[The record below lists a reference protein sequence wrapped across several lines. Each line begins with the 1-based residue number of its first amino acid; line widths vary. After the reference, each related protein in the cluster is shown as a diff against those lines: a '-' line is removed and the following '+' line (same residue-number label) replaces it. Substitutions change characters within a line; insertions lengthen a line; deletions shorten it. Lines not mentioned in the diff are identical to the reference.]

1 MADSLQDLIRSR
13 LFPKQSQEKPV
24 DSTIDL
30 FTEYLKTIDIH
41 LVERSMGFKPA
52 KSVEFGKTDQSMLN
66 HIRNGI
72 LFLLRFNKA
81 LEKLQARPLDE
92 VGLRNCIALFVV
104 HELHK
109 LEFAEFLDEEDL
121 PERIDSM
128 ETAFEI
134 PRKLV
139 RRFIDEMGLR
149 PFAPELSDDDYFSVA
164 VALHK
169 SRFSRSGART
179 SRFMDLEPFLYL
191 MDNMASCASP
201 EEAVSAR
208 SLIALRD
215 GFPQDSADS
224 QLNLQYHRLDD
235 VKGILTGILN
245 KSVADVMES
254 KGLIMLMAYQDGCV
268 YLGRGRK
275 SMMISDESISDIYKI
290 LQENIKN
297 PLPNLSGPSS
307 ILAKKL
313 SNPRLGFYGLS
324 DEYYLLSD
332 PKDMIRAFIEK
343 SLVSAHE
350 LGKGGLTDSTIK
362 YLEEVKIAI
371 PIEFETSEE
380 GRKILIGFARAVA
393 TVHKSFVSELI
404 PDDNREALLKT
415 CELWS
420 VSQDICDVLLKAME
434 KHHNILGGTG
444 GGGKWGYSYA
454 IGQSIMN
461 QEMEGTKLRN
471 ATPVDIIDRL
481 VDQIYSG
488 LSKMDRWDGFVSEK
502 TDKYRTEIVQYL
514 HDVLSINGTISHPT
528 LLSDTYD
535 EYKKGGKICNI
546 CNRGTTRYLNKSD
559 MKNSNSFLSF
569 NFSNSVFVGAGKPEN
584 ILTCAP
590 CGVELALRMLGFD
603 KDSVGENETLYFH
616 FIPDYYFTPESWT
629 LANTIFMNFSRNARV
644 QIEAL
649 SAKIFSSKYKGKSTE
664 LEGDIDIYDSWLKYL
679 ASEES
684 SKKDKQSKNVAQY
697 MAQAYDSPIGDAII
711 VFYKPSNNTTEFHF
725 FGVFIA
731 LVIAAYTGMRVVI
744 SQSPISSIR
753 GRDFQ
758 EFVALDSI
766 NSHVVD
772 FYGKFVPLSKL
783 EEKLKLASSLIQL
796 GYNSRSGREDSSFP
810 KYLRIIQDEIFPG
823 SHLLRM
829 IHRASE
835 DMKRDKTVDKLLD
848 MALFL
853 DEYHEEENHMIR
865 TSDRINHLAELGFGI
880 VQPEEQKPYAVERL
894 FRESVKA
901 ITDLQGVELSINDYK
916 SVISGRIQ
924 KTIERMRSDSTSI
937 PDRENIAARADEYAD
952 YFVEKIL
959 NEMCEGK
966 ISRLKKLSNSFA
978 DGYYSSTLRIQ
989 RDGMKA
995 QI

>member
-1 MADSLQDLIRSR
+1 MVADSLQDLIRAKLSA
-13 LFPKQSQEKPV
+13 KSSQEI
-24 DSTIDL
+24 SADL
-30 FTEYLKTIDIH
+30 KIGLFEEYLKTVDIY
-41 LVERSMGFKPA
+41 LVERGMGFKPA

-92 VGLRNCIALFVV
+92 VGLKNCIALFVV

-109 LEFAEFLDEEDL
+109 LEFREFLDEEDL

-139 RRFIDEMGLR
+139 RRFVDEMRLR
-149 PFAPELSDDDYFSVA
+149 TFAPELSDDDYFSVA

-191 MDNMASCASP
+191 MDNMASCTSP

-208 SLIALRD
+208 SLTALRD
-215 GFPQDSADS
+215 GFPQDSSDS

-245 KSVADVMES
+245 KSVADMMES
-254 KGLIMLMAYQDGCV
+254 QGLIMLMAYQDGCV
-268 YLGRGRK
+268 YLGRGLKRAR
-275 SMMISDESISDIYKI
+275 ISDELIDNVYSAVEK
-290 LQENIKN
+290 
-297 PLPNLSGPSS
+297 NLSDFNSTEINS
-307 ILAKKL
+307 LDKKAEL
-313 SNPRLGFYGLS
+313 EPKGYYKLS
-324 DEYYLLSD
+324 DEYYLFSD
-332 PKDMIRAFIEK
+332 PKKVLRALIDK
-343 SLVSAHE
+343 SIVSAHIE
-350 LGKGGLTDSTIK
+350 KRGGLTEKTIQYIEDVEK
-362 YLEEVKIAI
+362 AVSIDLEK
-371 PIEFETSEE
+371 SEE
-380 GRKILIGFARAVA
+380 GRQILVGFARAVA
-393 TVHKSFVSELI
+393 TVHKSFISKLI
-404 PDDNREALLKT
+404 KDDKEALLKS
-415 CELWS
+415 CQLWN
-420 VSQDICDVLLKAME
+420 VSNDAKE
-434 KHHNILGGTG
+434 KLVRAREVNHNILGGSAS
-444 GGGKWGYSYA
+444 GGKWGYSYA
-454 IGQSIMN
+454 IGQYVMN
-461 QEMEGTKLRN
+461 QELSGVKLRN
-471 ATPVDIIDRL
+471 ATPADIIEPL
-481 VDQIYSG
+481 TNQIYDG
-488 LSKMDRWDGFVSEK
+488 LSRMNQWDGFISKK
-502 TDKYRTEIVQYL
+502 TDTYRVEMIEYL
-514 HDVLSINGTISHPT
+514 NEVLSINGTISHPT
-528 LLSDTYD
+528 LLGDIYD
-535 EYKKGGKICNI
+535 EYKEGGKICNL
-546 CNRGTTRYLNKSD
+546 CNRGTTSDLKKSE

-569 NFSNSVFVGAGKPEN
+569 NFSNSIFIGKGKPEN
-584 ILTCAP
+584 VLTCAP
-590 CGVELALRMLGFD
+590 CGVELVLRILGFD

-629 LANTIFMNFSRNARV
+629 LANAIFMNFSKNARV

-649 SAKIFSSKYKGKSTE
+649 SSKIFSSKFTGKSPE
-664 LEGDIDIYDSWLKYL
+664 FEGDIDIHDSWLKYL
-679 ASEES
+679 ASKEF
-684 SKKDKQSKNVAQY
+684 SKKDKQSKNMAQY
-697 MAQAYDSPIGDAII
+697 MAQAYDNPIGDAVI
-711 VFYKPSNNTTEFHF
+711 VFYKLSNNTTEFHF

-744 SQSPISSIR
+744 SPSPISSIR
-753 GRDFQ
+753 SRDFQ

-766 NSHVVD
+766 NSHVAD
-772 FYGKFVPLSKL
+772 FYGKLVPLSKL
-783 EEKLKLASSLIQL
+783 EEKLRLASSLIQL
-796 GYNSRSGREDSSFP
+796 GYNSSSGREDSSFP
-810 KYLRIIQDEIFPG
+810 KYLRIIKDEIFPG

-835 DMKRDKTVDKLLD
+835 DKKRDKTVDKLLD

-853 DEYHEEENHMIR
+853 DEYHEGENHMIG

-880 VQPEEQKPYAVERL
+880 VQPDEQKPYAVERL

-901 ITDLQGVELSINDYK
+901 IADLRGVDLSINDYK

-924 KTIERMRSDSTSI
+924 KTIERMRSDSASI
-937 PDRENIAARADEYAD
+937 PDRENIAAKADEFAD

-989 RDGMKA
+989 RDGMKG